1 MKHTERMIESEEIFR
16 GKIIRVRRDTV
27 ELPNGKTAGREIV
40 EHNGGVCILA
50 LDEEDCTYLVR
61 QYRYAF
67 EQELTELPAGKLE
80 PGEDPAACALRELEE
95 ETGQRAGKLLY
106 LGAIMPSPG
115 FSREVLHAYLAT
127 ELTAGEMHLDED
139 EFLDV
144 ERLPFSALYARVC
157 AGEIQDAKTVFAV
170 LKTQV
175 LRKGDWK

>member
-1 MKHTERMIESEEIFR
+1 MEHTERMIESEEIFR

-67 EQELTELPAGKLE
+67 AQELTELPAGKLE

-95 ETGQRAGKLLY
+95 ETGYRSEDLELLINVNTTVAFCNEFIGIY
-106 LGAIMPSPG
+106 VAKNLIT
-115 FSREVLHAYLAT
+115 SRQ
-127 ELTAGEMHLDED
+127 HLDED
-139 EFLDV
+139 EYMNV
-144 ERLPFSALYARVC
+144 EAWELNDLIDMILRQEITDSKTMAALMAYKIKY
-157 AGEIQDAKTVFAV
+157 GK
-170 LKTQV
+170 
-175 LRKGDWK
+175 